1 MQIENSLEI
10 CFLDRTFISCG
21 KIMKINRNTSWLLM
35 LFFLG
40 GVILV
45 GSYTLPSLF
54 GSSGQPV
61 ASAGVE
67 KPEAKVSDLD
77 GVNTV
82 AQAWQ
87 WEAFGNTKGGE
98 VKEAAGILKDV
109 ESETESE
116 NDIPFDV
123 VFIYDAL
130 RSVKLDGN
138 ENVVLDHDALT
149 ALNETLNNNVLILD
163 QLGLDK
169 LQTLIKIGLP
179 GKAGEQTARIVS
191 DYYNYLE
198 AKKEFNQIYATAENL
213 QEHRSQ
219 YNEMLALRNLYL
231 GEDVAQRLFEQEDLD
246 AEYMFSAMK
255 EMASKDSAKAQ
266 LEKAQLDKA
275 EIDKADASKT
285 VKDQEDTQ

>member
-1 MQIENSLEI
+1 
-10 CFLDRTFISCG
+10 
-21 KIMKINRNTSWLLM
+21 MKINRNTSWLLM

-54 GSSGQPV
+54 GGSGQPV

-67 KPEAKVSDLD
+67 KAEAKASDLD

-98 VKEAAGILKDV
+98 VKEAAGIAKGV

-149 ALNETLNNNVLILD
+149 ALNETLNNNVLVLD

-219 YNEMLALRNLYL
+219 YNEMLALRHLYL

-266 LEKAQLDKA
+266 LEKAQMDKV
-275 EIDKADASKT
+275 ERDKADASKT
-285 VKDQEDTQ
+285 VKDQKGTQ